1 MKTYCLVL
9 LFVLTNVAWGQP
21 PDTVWTRRY
30 SIEDYNFAYGLDTT
44 YDNGLVMCG
53 AASDVPSQ
61 WGYAV
66 IRKVDQNG
74 IQQWQRTYGSSGSPS
89 IATDIIQA
97 TDSTIITVG
106 SNTLGML
113 DRFFFFKHSLNGDSI
128 TSSYIGIEVGAN
140 GYSVTETTDRGYC
153 VLGTERLDVFSGFS
167 ARVTEFSQ
175 NGTYQWTRR
184 YGRGSQYRVDAMDI
198 AAMPDGGFVIAA
210 HFKRLFTTDSTTL
223 LMIRADANGD
233 TLWTRELAASSGSL
247 EAVSVCVTANEQL
260 VFSCDWEGPPYYW
273 YVIWTDF
280 NGDTLQ
286 SRTYIG
292 PRGLSS
298 SVKIVPAR
306 HGGFICCG
314 TCWTAPHYAVLVK
327 LDSTGDTL
335 WHSYYGY
342 GNVEYVGAYA
352 LQLRDGGYAMLMGMT
367 DYINGES
374 PTMLVR
380 YRTDE
385 SQPVNPPI
393 LPDKYP
399 LLSCYPNP
407 FNSSTRIEYDLEF
420 SAEVVIDLYNV
431 QGEHV
436 ANIVNGYRNAGKH
449 TAMWEA
455 VGLSSGIYFCRLN
468 ASGAA
473 RVQKLILLR

>member
-1 MKTYCLVL
+1 MKASYLVL
-9 LFVLTNVAWGQP
+9 LFVLASAVWGQP
-21 PDTVWTRRY
+21 PDTVWTRRF
-30 SIEDYNFAYGLDTT
+30 STEDYEFAFGLDKT

-53 AASDVPSQ
+53 SASDAPDQ
-61 WGYAV
+61 WSYAV
-66 IRKVDQNG
+66 IRKVDHNG
-74 IQQWQRTYGSSGSPS
+74 IQQWQKQIGGGNTYCE
-89 IATDIIQA
+89 ATDIIQA
-97 TDSTIITVG
+97 TDSSIITVG
-106 SNTLGML
+106 YNVWSLF
-113 DRFFFFKHSLNGDSI
+113 DQIFFTKHSLSGDSLA
-128 TSSYIGIEVGAN
+128 SYNMGVEVLVN
-140 GYSVTETTDRGYC
+140 MISVTETTDRGYC

-247 EAVSVCVTANEQL
+247 EAVSVCVTENEQL
-260 VFSCDWEGPPYYW
+260 VFSCDWDGPQFKW
-273 YVIWTDF
+273 FIIWVDF
-280 NGDTLQ
+280 NGDTTQTREYLD
-286 SRTYIG
+286 T
-292 PRGLSS
+292 RGSS
-298 SVKIVPAR
+298 DFMRVVPAR
-306 HGGFICCG
+306 ESGFVGCG
-314 TCWTAPHYAVLVK
+314 YWRQYPSFASLAR
-327 LDSTGDTL
+327 LDSSGNVL
-335 WHSYYGY
+335 WHIHYGIGNNEY
-342 GNVEYVGAYA
+342 GGADA
-352 LQLRDGGYAMLMGMT
+352 VQLRDGGYAMLTEVTELSTFMNP
-367 DYINGES
+367 IV
-374 PTMLVR
+374 LVR
-380 YRTDE
+380 FQSDDTQ
-385 SQPVNPPI
+385 STVPPM

-407 FNSSTRIEYDLEF
+407 FNSSTRIEYDLQY

-431 QGEHV
+431 QGELV
-436 ANIVNGYRNAGKH
+436 ANIVNGYRNTGKH
-449 TAMWEA
+449 AAMIEA